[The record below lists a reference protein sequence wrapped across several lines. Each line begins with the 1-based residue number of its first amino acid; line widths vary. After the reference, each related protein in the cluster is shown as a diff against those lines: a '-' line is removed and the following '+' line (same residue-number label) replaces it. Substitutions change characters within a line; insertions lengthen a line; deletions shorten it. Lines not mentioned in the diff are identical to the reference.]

1 MHIPIA
7 GSQIKIDQNVSI
19 IAQVRKMLEK
29 NNDFWYE
36 LGVSYTEYFLLQYGQ
51 KSYHVGIYS
60 RYKKWIDYNNDQMS
74 STKLIK

>member
-29 NNDFWYE
+29 NNGF
-36 LGVSYTEYFLLQYGQ
+36 
-51 KSYHVGIYS
+51 
-60 RYKKWIDYNNDQMS
+60 
-74 STKLIK
+74 

>member
-7 GSQIKIDQNVSI
+7 GSQIKIDQNVST

-60 RYKKWIDYNNDQMS
+60 RYKKWIDW
-74 STKLIK
+74 L